1 MGIFILMVFLFKS
14 YMKPFIIL
22 TTVPLGLIGFSVAFI
37 LHSKPISFMALIGIV
52 GLSGVIINSAIV
64 LISYILRLKEEGE
77 IKDLNKIL
85 SYASSM
91 RLRSVVITTLT
102 TIAGFAP
109 TAYGIGGK
117 DEILSPMT
125 LSMMWGL
132 AGGTLLTIIWV
143 PCIYAILDDISTCF
157 NKILIKFKIK
167 KI

>member
-22 TTVPLGLIGFSVAFI
+22 TTIPLGLIGFSVAFI

-64 LISYILRLKEEGE
+64 LISYILRLKEENE
-77 IKDLNKIL
+77 IRDLNKIL

-91 RLRSVVITTLT
+91 RLRSVVITSLT

-117 DEILSPMT
+117 R
-125 LSMMWGL
+125 
-132 AGGTLLTIIWV
+132 
-143 PCIYAILDDISTCF
+143 
-157 NKILIKFKIK
+157 
-167 KI
+167 